1 MKISARNLFK
11 GTISA
16 LQNGAVNSK
25 VEISLGGGDKLTA
38 VVTQESAQ
46 ELGLATGKEVIAIIK
61 APWIMLMTDTSG
73 VRLSARNILTG
84 TVRTIEAGAVNTEV
98 TLALPGGTELTSMVT
113 KEAVA
118 ELGLRPGSTVSEV
131 NKASNIILGVPA

>member
-84 TVRTIEAGAVNTEV
+84 TVRTIEAGSVNTEV
-98 TLALPGGTELTSMVT
+98 TLALPGGTEITSMVT

-118 ELGLRPGSTVSEV
+118 ELGLRPGSTVSAV
-131 NKASNIILGVPA
+131 IKASNIILGVPA